1 LASGSA
7 SLALQSP
14 GLGLMS
20 GGLKVG
26 LGYRSGGSSGYQVS
40 DPSDTLPGGWTLTS
54 LASAVPWYRL
64 EQSGSG
70 GTPGAVVLKS
80 LQGGQLEYTNTVS
93 GSGGGSWAPPTQTG
107 WPHSQFGALSD
118 SGGFGSDSTF
128 TWVSGQ
134 QVATFKNVTPAG
146 DSGGGVW
153 VVDEVHQVM
162 PGGDK
167 ATGLDIEW
175 DTGVDPVRV
184 SALTDPVSGKSVRY
198 VYGDSGSCDGTDGP
212 SFDSVTYSAPTGL
225 LCGWSFFDGEDVI
238 DDSTTNIWYVSP
250 QGDVDGGAVSSTLCG
265 GCQVGMFVAPGGA
278 TRVLEWESDA
288 TLSTTQLRSLITVAG
303 WDALAKGVA
312 GVGEADTQWVVNY
325 DQFGNVASVVS
336 PKPSVDSF
344 VSAADND
351 RLARTYSYNHSNE
364 GNWSQV
370 HWGVLADMGK
380 PTQVAKGAIYL
391 TETVFD
397 GAWRP
402 LRAKDAAGRE
412 SFQVWDT
419 VNDRLIGQVSPNQ
432 KMKSRV
438 YDYLET
444 DGDPSKST
452 RLANL
457 GRETQTWGPA
467 PQSWFP
473 VSKDSLG
480 NLECDNPC
488 RPTGSHGIKDVT
500 AVQQLFDTGDNNA
513 LGGLLAT
520 VGRLCR

>member
-1 LASGSA
+1 
-7 SLALQSP
+7 
-14 GLGLMS
+14 
-20 GGLKVG
+20 
-26 LGYRSGGSSGYQVS
+26 
-40 DPSDTLPGGWTLTS
+40 
-54 LASAVPWYRL
+54 
-64 EQSGSG
+64 
-70 GTPGAVVLKS
+70 
-80 LQGGQLEYTNTVS
+80 
-93 GSGGGSWAPPTQTG
+93 
-107 WPHSQFGALSD
+107 
-118 SGGFGSDSTF
+118 
-128 TWVSGQ
+128 
-134 QVATFKNVTPAG
+134 
-146 DSGGGVW
+146 
-153 VVDEVHQVM
+153 
-162 PGGDK
+162 
-167 ATGLDIEW
+167 
-175 DTGVDPVRV
+175 
-184 SALTDPVSGKSVRY
+184 
-198 VYGDSGSCDGTDGP
+198 
-212 SFDSVTYSAPTGL
+212 
-225 LCGWSFFDGEDVI
+225 
-238 DDSTTNIWYVSP
+238 
-250 QGDVDGGAVSSTLCG
+250 
-265 GCQVGMFVAPGGA
+265 
-278 TRVLEWESDA
+278 
-288 TLSTTQLRSLITVAG
+288 
-303 WDALAKGVA
+303 
-312 GVGEADTQWVVNY
+312 VGEADTQWVVNY

-370 HWGVLADMGK
+370 HWGVLADMGE

-520 VGRLCR
+520 TFTDKSLSGEPAGAFGVCAAAVGGCPTKQGDLVTWGGVPDQAGLSGGSWSAQFTGTRAAPKAGKSNQYRLTSDAHGDGSLWVNGACTTNPSKTTDCGSDNTAATAKSTGKHDALTLQVQYVRDDTNVDTDNPVTIKIQESSDSGKTWATLSAGDVDAGYGLKSGNQGWETFKTGGDPAQLTQTTTFTDPMLGQTNNTSVTGTDGLTLANKATYEDYDGQDQWGRALTTTTPGGSTYGTQYWGSTQTATDPCTTTVGGVADGELGTGLEWVLSVGIIPWVGVGGG